1 MSKSKLKYV
10 ISASRRVDLA
20 AYFPDKFINFLRE
33 KLPPEKVHT
42 IVIWTK
48 NPVRM
53 LGNTDLITVLK
64 DYDQLFF
71 HISVTGMGG
80 TILEP
85 GIPPAAEILKIFP
98 SVVKLAKS
106 PERVRVRFDPIVH
119 LILPGGKNYSNI
131 DQFNMVVEWSL
142 KAGIR
147 HMVLSWMQV
156 YPKVKKRLFD
166 HHIKVIDISQ
176 DDIRKE
182 ADMLL
187 EKAEKKEMTLHFCST
202 LPLKRSRCIDGF
214 LLSRLHPDKERADT
228 EKAGGQRFLC
238 GCTKSWDIGWYYK
251 CPGGCLYC
259 YANPAVLSR

>member
-1 MSKSKLKYV
+1 MPKSKLKYV

-20 AYFPDKFINFLRE
+20 AYFPEEFNKLLKE

-42 IVIWTK
+42 IVVWTK

-53 LGNTDLITVLK
+53 LKNTELVTTLK
-64 DYDQLFF
+64 SYKQLFF
-71 HISVTGMGG
+71 HVSVTGMGG

-85 GIPPAAEILKIFP
+85 GIPTAEETLKSLS

-106 PERVRVRFDPIVH
+106 PERVRVRFDPVVH
-119 LILPGGKNYSNI
+119 LILPDGENYSNI
-131 DQFNMVVEWSL
+131 DKFDIVAEWSL
-142 KAGIR
+142 KAEIR

-156 YPKVKKRLFD
+156 YPKVEKRLTD
-166 HHIKVIDISQ
+166 NSIKIIDMNQ
-176 DDIRKE
+176 NDIKRE

-187 EKAEKKEMTLHFCST
+187 AKAIRKGITLHFCST
-202 LPLKRSRCIDGF
+202 APLETSRCIDGF
-214 LLSRLHPDKERADT
+214 LLTNLHPDREIANTD
-228 EKAGGQRFLC
+228 KAGGQRALC

-259 YANPAVLSR
+259 YANPAV